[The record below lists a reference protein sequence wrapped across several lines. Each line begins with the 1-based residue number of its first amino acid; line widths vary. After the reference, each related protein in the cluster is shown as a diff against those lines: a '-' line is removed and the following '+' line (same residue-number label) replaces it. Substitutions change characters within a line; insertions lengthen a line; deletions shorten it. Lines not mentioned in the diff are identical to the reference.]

1 MFSRNRVIWNE
12 GLFIKPQHFQQQQR
26 YTEYLVDERMSSVSR
41 YLYGVSEFSFN
52 PEYLSFGRIAVER
65 AVGIMPDGAVFRI
78 PQEEMLPDALEIE
91 DASLA
96 NQLVYLVVPLRSES
110 LREVSWPESQGT
122 GRYESQRLEVRDVHT
137 LQGDMTTIDV
147 SPFKVQLMLEKED
160 RSAFTSIAVGKILE
174 KRPDGSV
181 VMDPDFIPCHVNVV
195 GNQALHRF
203 INEMSGL
210 MRERAK
216 NIAQRISSPSQ
227 GGVADVSDFML
238 LQALNRLQ
246 PQVQHLAELRS
257 LHPERLFECLST
269 IAGELATFTDE
280 SRMPPKVVSYNHDMP
295 TESFWPLIRH
305 LRQALSVVLEPRA
318 VAIQLDK
325 RKYGLMVAA
334 IQDPQLM
341 ESADFIIAVKARMPM
356 DELRRQF
363 TQQTKVS
370 SVEKIRE
377 LISLQLPGV
386 PLVALPV
393 APRQL
398 PYHAGYIY
406 YQLDKTSIAWQQL
419 SNSSGFALHIAAA
432 FEDLE
437 LQFWAIR
444 SQ

>member
-26 YTEYLVDERMSSVSR
+26 YSEYFMDERLSTVSR
-41 YLYGVSEFSFN
+41 YLYGISEFAFN
-52 PEYLSFGRIAVER
+52 PEYLSFGRIAIER
-65 AVGIMPDGAVFRI
+65 AVGVMPDGSVFRI
-78 PQEEMLPDALEIE
+78 PQEDVHPDALEIE

-96 NQLVYLVVPLRSES
+96 NQLVYLAVPLRSES
-110 LREVSWPESQGT
+110 LREINWPDAQGT
-122 GRYESQRLEVRDVHT
+122 GRYESRRLEVRDVHT

-147 SPFKVQLMLEKED
+147 SPIRIQLMLEKED
-160 RSAFTSIAVGKILE
+160 RSAYASMAVGRILE

-181 VMDPDFIPCHVNVV
+181 VMDPDFIPCHVNVAA
-195 GNQALHRF
+195 NSSLHRF
-203 INEMSGL
+203 INEISGL

-216 NIAQRISSPSQ
+216 NIAQRIGSPTQ

-246 PQVQHLAELRS
+246 PQIHHLAELRS
-257 LHPERLFECLST
+257 LHPERLFESLSSMV
-269 IAGELATFTDE
+269 GELATFTDE
-280 SRMPPKVVSYNHDMP
+280 SRLPPSLASYNHDMP
-295 TESFWPLIRH
+295 TESFWPLIRN

-325 RKYGLMVAA
+325 RKYGLMVAP

-341 ESADFIIAVKARMPM
+341 QTADFIIAVKARMPM
-356 DELRRQF
+356 DDLRRQF

-386 PLVALPV
+386 PLVVLPV

-406 YQLDKTSIAWQQL
+406 YQLDKTSSAWQQL
-419 SNSSGFALHIAAA
+419 SQSSGFAFHIAAA
-432 FEDLE
+432 FDDLD

-444 SQ
+444 D

>member
-26 YTEYLVDERMSSVSR
+26 YTEYYIDERLSSVSR
-41 YLYGVSEFSFN
+41 YLYGVSEFSLN
-52 PEYLSFGRIAVER
+52 PEYLSFGRIAIER
-65 AVGIMPDGAVFRI
+65 AVGIMPDGTAFRI
-78 PQEEMLPDALEIE
+78 PQEDTLPDALEID

-96 NQLVYLVVPLRSES
+96 NQLVYLAIPLRSES
-110 LREVSWPESQGT
+110 LMEINWPDTQGT
-122 GRYESQRLEVRDVHT
+122 GRYESRRLEVRDVHT
-137 LQGDMTTIDV
+137 VQGDMTTIDV
-147 SPFKVQLMLEKED
+147 SPMRIQLMLEKED
-160 RSAFTSIAVGKILE
+160 RSAYASMAVGRILE

-181 VMDPDFIPCHVNVV
+181 VMDPDFIPCHLNVV
-195 GNQALHRF
+195 GNLALHRF
-203 INEMSGL
+203 VNEISGL

-246 PQVQHLAELRS
+246 PQIQHLAELRS

-280 SRMPPKVVSYNHDMP
+280 SRLPPKAISYNHDMP
-295 TESFWPLIRH
+295 TESFWPLIRN
-305 LRQALSVVLEPRA
+305 LRQSLSVVLEPRA
-318 VAIQLDK
+318 VSIQLDK
-325 RKYGLMVAA
+325 RKYGLMVAP

-341 ESADFIIAVKARMPM
+341 ETADFIIAVKARMPM

-377 LISLQLPGV
+377 LISLQLPGI
-386 PLVALPV
+386 PLVVLPV

-398 PYHAGYIY
+398 PYHAGYTY
-406 YQLDKTSIAWQQL
+406 YQLDKSSSEWEMLTH
-419 SNSSGFALHIAAA
+419 SSGFAFHVAAA
-432 FEDLE
+432 FDELD

-444 SQ
+444 S

>member
-26 YTEYLVDERMSSVSR
+26 YTEYFMDERLSSVSR
-41 YLYGVSEFSFN
+41 YLYGISEFSFN
-52 PEYLSFGRIAVER
+52 PEYLSFGRIAIER
-65 AVGIMPDGAVFRI
+65 AVGVMPDGSVFRI
-78 PQEEMLPDALEIE
+78 PQEDMLPDALEID

-96 NQLVYLVVPLRSES
+96 NQLVFLAVPLRSES
-110 LREVSWPESQGT
+110 LREVNWPDAQGT
-122 GRYESQRLEVRDVHT
+122 GRYESRRLEVRDVHT

-147 SPFKVQLMLEKED
+147 SPIRVQLMLEKED
-160 RSAFTSIAVGKILE
+160 RSAYASMAVGRILE

-195 GNQALHRF
+195 AIQALHRF
-203 INEMSGL
+203 INETSGL

-216 NIAQRISSPSQ
+216 NIAQRIGSPSQ

-246 PQVQHLAELRS
+246 PQIQHLAELRS
-257 LHPERLFECLST
+257 LHPERLFESLSSVV
-269 IAGELATFTDE
+269 GELATFTDE
-280 SRMPPKVVSYNHDMP
+280 SRLSPNVVSYNHDMP
-295 TESFWPLIRH
+295 TESFWPLIRN

-325 RKYGLMVAA
+325 RKYGLMVAP
-334 IQDPQLM
+334 IQDSQLM
-341 ESADFIIAVKARMPM
+341 QTADFIIAVKARMPM

-377 LISLQLPGV
+377 LISLQLPGI
-386 PLVALPV
+386 PLVVLPV

-406 YQLDKTSIAWQQL
+406 YQLDKTNSAWQQL
-419 SNSSGFALHIAAA
+419 SQSSGFAFHIAAA
-432 FEDLE
+432 FEDLD

-444 SQ
+444 E

>member
-26 YTEYLVDERMSSVSR
+26 YTEYYIDERLSSVSR
-41 YLYGVSEFSFN
+41 YLYGVSEFSLN
-52 PEYLSFGRIAVER
+52 PEYLSFGRIAIER
-65 AVGIMPDGAVFRI
+65 AVGIMPDGTAFRI
-78 PQEEMLPDALEIE
+78 PQEDTLPDALEID

-96 NQLVYLVVPLRSES
+96 NQLVYIAIPLRSES
-110 LREVSWPESQGT
+110 LMEINWPDAQGT
-122 GRYESQRLEVRDVHT
+122 GRYESRRLEVRDVHT
-137 LQGDMTTIDV
+137 VQGDMTTIDV
-147 SPFKVQLMLEKED
+147 SPMRIQLMLEKED
-160 RSAFTSIAVGKILE
+160 RSAYASMAVGRILE

-181 VMDPDFIPCHVNVV
+181 VMDPDFIPCHLNVV
-195 GNQALHRF
+195 GNLALHRF
-203 INEMSGL
+203 VNEISGL

-246 PQVQHLAELRS
+246 PQIQHLAELRS

-280 SRMPPKVVSYNHDMP
+280 SRLPPKSISYNHDMP
-295 TESFWPLIRH
+295 TESFWPLIRN
-305 LRQALSVVLEPRA
+305 LRQSLSVVLEPRA

-341 ESADFIIAVKARMPM
+341 DTADFIIAVKARMPM

-377 LISLQLPGV
+377 LISLQLPGI
-386 PLVALPV
+386 PLVVLPV

-398 PYHAGYIY
+398 PYHAGYTY
-406 YQLDKTSIAWQQL
+406 YQLDKSSSEWEMLTH
-419 SNSSGFALHIAAA
+419 SSGFAFHVAAA
-432 FEDLE
+432 FEELD

-444 SQ
+444 S

>member
-26 YTEYLVDERMSSVSR
+26 YSEYFMDERLSTVSR
-41 YLYGVSEFSFN
+41 YLYGISEFEFN
-52 PEYLSFGRIAVER
+52 PEYLSFGRIAIER
-65 AVGIMPDGAVFRI
+65 AVGVMPDGSVFRI
-78 PQEEMLPDALEIE
+78 PQEDVHPDALEIE

-96 NQLVYLVVPLRSES
+96 NQLVYLAVPLRSES
-110 LREVSWPESQGT
+110 LREINWPDAQGT
-122 GRYESQRLEVRDVHT
+122 GRYESRRLEVRDVHT

-147 SPFKVQLMLEKED
+147 SPIRIQLMLEKED
-160 RSAFTSIAVGKILE
+160 RSAYASMAVGRILE

-181 VMDPDFIPCHVNVV
+181 VMDPDFIPCLVNVAA
-195 GNQALHRF
+195 NSSLHRF
-203 INEMSGL
+203 INEISGL

-216 NIAQRISSPSQ
+216 NIAQRIGSPAQ

-246 PQVQHLAELRS
+246 PQIHHLAELRS
-257 LHPERLFECLST
+257 LHPERLFESLST
-269 IAGELATFTDE
+269 VVGELATFTDE
-280 SRMPPKVVSYNHDMP
+280 SRLPPNMVSYNHDMP
-295 TESFWPLIRH
+295 TESFWPLIRN

-325 RKYGLMVAA
+325 RKYGLMVAP

-341 ESADFIIAVKARMPM
+341 QTADFIIAVKARMPM
-356 DELRRQF
+356 DDLRRQF

-386 PLVALPV
+386 PLVVLPV

-406 YQLDKTSIAWQQL
+406 YQLDKTSSAWQQL
-419 SNSSGFALHIAAA
+419 SQSSGFAFHIAAA
-432 FEDLE
+432 FDDLD

-444 SQ
+444 D

>member
-26 YTEYLVDERMSSVSR
+26 YTEYYIDERLSSVSR
-41 YLYGVSEFSFN
+41 YLYGISEFSLN
-52 PEYLSFGRIAVER
+52 PEYLSFGRIAIER
-65 AVGIMPDGAVFRI
+65 AVGIMPDGTAFRI
-78 PQEEMLPDALEIE
+78 PQEDTLPDALEID

-96 NQLVYLVVPLRSES
+96 NQLVYIAIPLRSES
-110 LREVSWPESQGT
+110 LMEINWPDAQGT
-122 GRYESQRLEVRDVHT
+122 GRYESRRLEVRDVHT
-137 LQGDMTTIDV
+137 MQGDTTTIDV
-147 SPFKVQLMLEKED
+147 SPMRIQLMLEKED
-160 RSAFTSIAVGKILE
+160 RSAYASMAVGRILE

-181 VMDPDFIPCHVNVV
+181 VMDPDFIPCHLNVV
-195 GNQALHRF
+195 GNLALHRF
-203 INEMSGL
+203 VNEISGL

-246 PQVQHLAELRS
+246 PQIQHLAELRS
-257 LHPERLFECLST
+257 LHPERLFECFST

-280 SRMPPKVVSYNHDMP
+280 SRLPPKTISYNHDMP
-295 TESFWPLIRH
+295 TESFWPLIRN
-305 LRQALSVVLEPRA
+305 LRQSLSVVLEPRA

-341 ESADFIIAVKARMPM
+341 DTADFIIAVKARMPM

-377 LISLQLPGV
+377 LISLQLPGI
-386 PLVALPV
+386 PLVVLPV

-398 PYHAGYIY
+398 PYHAGYTY
-406 YQLDKTSIAWQQL
+406 YQLDKSSSEWEMLTH
-419 SNSSGFALHIAAA
+419 SSGFAFHVAAA
-432 FEDLE
+432 FDELD

-444 SQ
+444 S

>member
-26 YTEYLVDERMSSVSR
+26 NTEYVIDERIATISG

-52 PEYLSFGRIAVER
+52 PEYLSFGRIAIDR
-65 AVGIMPDGAVFRI
+65 AVGVMPDGSVFRI
-78 PQEEMLPDALEIE
+78 PQEDLSPDALEVE
-91 DASLA
+91 DGSLA
-96 NQLVYLVVPLRSES
+96 NQLVYLAVPLRSES
-110 LREVSWPESQGT
+110 LREVSWPEEQGT
-122 GRYESQRLEVRDVHT
+122 GRYDSRRLEVRDIHT
-137 LQGDMTTIDV
+137 LQGDLTTIDV
-147 SPFKVQLMLEKED
+147 SPFRIQLMLERDD
-160 RSAFTSIAVGKILE
+160 RSSYASLAVGRILE

-181 VMDPDFIPCHVNVV
+181 VMDPEFIPCHVNVV
-195 GNQALHRF
+195 GHQILHRF
-203 INEMSGL
+203 INEVAGL
-210 MRERAK
+210 MSERAK

-246 PQVQHLAELRS
+246 PQVRHLADLRS
-257 LHPERLFECLST
+257 LHPERLFESLT
-269 IAGELATFTDE
+269 MLVGELSTFTDE
-280 SRMPPKVVSYNHDMP
+280 GRLPPKLMSYNHDMP
-295 TESFWPLIRH
+295 TESFIPLMRH

-318 VAIQLDK
+318 VSIQLDK
-325 RKYGLMVAA
+325 RKYGLMVAP

-341 ESADFIIAVKARMPM
+341 ESADFIVAVKARMPM
-356 DELRRQF
+356 DELRSKF
-363 TQQTKVS
+363 TQQTKIS

-406 YQLDKTSIAWQQL
+406 YQLDKASSAWQLL
-419 SNSSGFALHIAAA
+419 SKSSGFAFHIAAA
-432 FEDLE
+432 FDDLD

-444 SQ
+444 S